1 AGALRL
7 DHILGLFRLWWIPE
21 GMPAYSGTFVKFDHE
36 ALVNILV
43 LEAHRAGAVLIG
55 EDLGTVEKWVQD
67 LLAERGILG
76 TTILWF
82 ERGEVIKPVEQ
93 WRSASM
99 ASVTVHD
106 LPPTAAYLAGEHIR
120 LRSELGQLANDEEV
134 EWAAFASE
142 LSDWRTELN
151 GRGLL
156 RPDSALPDL
165 VVALHRLV
173 ARSPCRL
180 ISIALPDTV
189 GDVRTQNQPGTDDEY
204 PNWTVPLSDS
214 KGNPITLEDLAESD
228 LLRRLVSAV
237 GG

>member
-1 AGALRL
+1 
-7 DHILGLFRLWWIPE
+7 
-21 GMPAYSGTFVKFDHE
+21 
-36 ALVNILV
+36 
-43 LEAHRAGAVLIG
+43 
-55 EDLGTVEKWVQD
+55 
-67 LLAERGILG
+67 
-76 TTILWF
+76 
-82 ERGEVIKPVEQ
+82 
-93 WRSASM
+93 M

-120 LRSELGQLANDEEV
+120 LRSELGQLATDEEV
-134 EWAAFASE
+134 EWAAFANE
-142 LSDWRTELN
+142 LADWRAELT

-189 GDVRTQNQPGTDDEY
+189 ADVRTQNQPGTDEEY
-204 PNWTVPLSDS
+204 PNWQVPLSDG
-214 KGNPITLEDLAESD
+214 KGNPITLEDLADSE